1 QDSLFRRMVREH
13 ATQRGVVVVLDLRE
27 VEEIY
32 TGNRFLLYTLFPEA
46 NVSILTTRGVR
57 NQNTVITCGYSITN
71 RTATADIGRLM
82 LNYGGGGHRAV
93 GTCQVAHEDA
103 SRVIAE
109 LVTVLGGSV
118 VSLEP
123 AVATLP
129 EAPVGAIL

>member
-1 QDSLFRRMVREH
+1 
-13 ATQRGVVVVLDLRE
+13 VVLDLRE
-27 VEEIY
+27 VEEIF
-32 TGNRFLLYTLFPEA
+32 TGNRFTLYTLFPEA

-109 LVTVLGGSV
+109 LVAALGGRVGSR
-118 VSLEP
+118 EP
-123 AVATLP
+123 AVSAGVG
-129 EAPVGAIL
+129 APVGFSL